1 MDEPTPLRLLFL
13 ASLRFEDGKAVRGA
27 LLLTDQDTK
36 PLEFRCTNPIR
47 PTQLQTI
54 LYGSSLQ
61 EHVMVQLIGLPLLSS
76 VKDKLHLVLVHEP
89 EFLKVREKVSTPI
102 VRISRE
108 GAVAISSE
116 KDIAPLLLMSKS
128 GRFDPITLTPHPKFD
143 GDREQ
148 AKALL
153 AEVFNSYDLVEPFN
167 RIGKALEQVHAQR
180 IGEEK

>member
-1 MDEPTPLRLLFL
+1 MDETTELRLLFL
-13 ASLRFEDGKAVRGA
+13 ASLRFEDGKAIRGA
-27 LLLTDQDTK
+27 FLLTDQNTK

-61 EHVMVQLIGLPLLSS
+61 EHMMVQLIGLPLLNS
-76 VKDKLHLVLVHEP
+76 VKEKLHLVLVHEP
-89 EFLKVREKVSTPI
+89 DFLKVREKVSTPI

-116 KDIAPLLLMSKS
+116 KDITPRLLVSKS
-128 GRFDPITLTPHPKFD
+128 GKFDPITLTPHPKFES
-143 GDREQ
+143 DREQ
-148 AKALL
+148 AKAVL

-167 RIGKALEQVHAQR
+167 RITKALEQVHAQR